1 MVRTGPSRSTAR
13 PRETFSR
20 GPQTFSR
27 GPSGN
32 FLKIFLF
39 KMVHFG
45 ILYISG
51 RRWGPKRRGAGKV
64 YSAECGNLKRCIL
77 RNFTWGT
84 FRKLHLTSGERASR
98 FFREKRGTCR
108 QSLWHCDCWHNT
120 STLHTVNYPTWSRVI
135 NKLKFDHLLKKEE
148 GLLWY
153 FTWRTAVKAWSK
165 TTKEFSSNRPT
176 YKKVAAVAMAETSAL
191 MFY

>member
-1 MVRTGPSRSTAR
+1 
-13 PRETFSR
+13 
-20 GPQTFSR
+20 
-27 GPSGN
+27 
-32 FLKIFLF
+32 
-39 KMVHFG
+39 MVHFG

-120 STLHTVNYPTWSRVI
+120 STLHTVNYPTWSGVI
-135 NKLKFDHLLKKEE
+135 NKLKFDHLLKKKKAYCDISPDGLPLRHDQRQPKNSAQI
-148 GLLWY
+148 GLL
-153 FTWRTAVKAWSK
+153 TKKLPPWRWPRRLLSCFISK
-165 TTKEFSSNRPT
+165 DF
-176 YKKVAAVAMAETSAL
+176 
-191 MFY
+191 MFYDLAHDIKHFCRPKNIMILGDKYQLHNK